1 MDWNKT
7 KTIFIVVFSILNIF
21 LYFLYLNQRTE
32 AQNIQVAGKTSI
44 EDLMKQENITYN
56 VPQVV
61 KNDFSYISANMK
73 SFSQEELEPLEDQSI
88 VIFDNTRIE
97 SKMDTPVSIRN
108 AKEDLHFKDFK
119 TKYVWNGAEYE
130 LWEVDKEIR
139 KAIFFQR
146 VNGEPIFYSP
156 NATLTIYWDENYEV
170 THYDQRMLEE
180 FSSDN
185 HKKEVLT
192 QDEAV
197 RSLVTRGYL
206 KQDSKVLNV
215 TPGYSSLVQLTG
227 KQVFAPTWNIRVEL
241 KDGTIEDHFINAIE
255 GKVIDFKLDK
265 LEEEEL
271 DEAEDE
277 EE

>member
-21 LYFLYLNQRTE
+21 LYFLYLNQRNE
-32 AQNIQVAGKTSI
+32 AQNVQVAGKTSI

-73 SFSQEELEPLEDQSI
+73 TFSQEELEPLEDQSI
-88 VIFDNTRIE
+88 VIVDNTRIE
-97 SKMDTPVSIRN
+97 SKMDTPVSILN
-108 AKEDLHFKDFK
+108 AKDDYNFKDFI

-130 LWEVDKEIR
+130 SWEVDKETR

-156 NATLTIYWDENYEV
+156 NATLTIYWDENNEV
-170 THYDQRMLEE
+170 THYEQRMLEE
-180 FSSDN
+180 FSSDT
-185 HKKEVLT
+185 HKKEVLS

-206 KQDSKVLNV
+206 KQDSKVLKV

>member
-1 MDWNKT
+1 M
-7 KTIFIVVFSILNIF
+7 
-21 LYFLYLNQRTE
+21 
-32 AQNIQVAGKTSI
+32 QVAGRTSI

-73 SFSQEELEPLEDQSI
+73 SFSLEELETLEDQTI
-88 VIFDNTRIE
+88 DIIDHIKIE
-97 SKMDTPVSIRN
+97 SEMNKPVSILN
-108 AKEDLHFKDFK
+108 SKEELYFKDFL

-130 LWEVDKEIR
+130 FWEVDEEAQ
-139 KAIFFQR
+139 KAVFFQK
-146 VNGEPIFYSP
+146 VNGEPIFYSS

-170 THYDQRMLEE
+170 THYEQRMLEE

-185 HKKEVLT
+185 HKKKVLT

-197 RSLVTRGYL
+197 GSLATRGFL
-206 KQDSKVLNV
+206 RPDSKVLKV
-215 TPGYSSLVQLTG
+215 IPGYSSLVQLTG

-271 DEAEDE
+271 DEVEDE
-277 EE
+277 KE

>member
-1 MDWNKT
+1 M
-7 KTIFIVVFSILNIF
+7 
-21 LYFLYLNQRTE
+21 
-32 AQNIQVAGKTSI
+32 QVAGKTSI
-44 EDLMKQENITYN
+44 EDLMKQENISYN
-56 VPQVV
+56 LPQVI

-73 SFSQEELEPLEDQSI
+73 YFTLEELEPLEDQSFEI
-88 VIFDNTRIE
+88 IDKTRIE
-97 SKMDTPVSIRN
+97 SKMNTPVSIIN
-108 AKEDLHFKDFK
+108 SKEDYYFKDFL
-119 TKYVWNGAEYE
+119 TKYVSNGSEYE
-130 LWEVDKEIR
+130 FWEVDKEAR
-139 KAIFFQR
+139 KAIFFQK
-146 VNGEPIFYSP
+146 VNGEPIFYSS

-170 THYDQRMLEE
+170 THYEQRMLEE

-197 RSLVTRGYL
+197 GSLATRGYL
-206 KQDSKVLNV
+206 KPDSKVLKV
-215 TPGYSSLVQLTG
+215 IPGYSSLVQLTG

-265 LEEEEL
+265 VDEEEL
-271 DEAEDE
+271 DEAKDE